1 MEYLITTPRLQLRK
15 HVLSDAPYM
24 LELNRDPEVIRYT
37 GDTALEDI
45 AAAEAVVHY
54 VQSQY
59 EQYGMG
65 RWVVELRE
73 TGEILGWCGLKMHPD
88 EGVVD
93 IGYRF
98 YQRYWRKGYAFEAA
112 AACFKYGVDVL
123 HLTKMIG
130 RSVGEN
136 TASVRILEK
145 LGFQYV
151 RDETDNGI
159 VFRLFEW
166 HAN

>member
-1 MEYLITTPRLQLRK
+1 MEYLITTPRLRLRK

-24 LELNRDPEVIRYT
+24 LDLNSDPEVVRYT

-45 AAAEAVVHY
+45 AAAEAVVRY

-59 EQYGMG
+59 EQHGMG
-65 RWVVELRE
+65 RWVVELIE

-93 IGYRF
+93 LGYRF
-98 YQRYWRKGYAFEAA
+98 HQRHWRKGYAFEAA
-112 AACFKYGVDVL
+112 EACFKYGVEVL

-130 RSVGEN
+130 SSSGEN
-136 TASVRILEK
+136 IGSVRILEK
-145 LGFQYV
+145 LGFKYAN
-151 RDETDNGI
+151 DEIEDGV
-159 VFRLFEW
+159 VFRVFEW
-166 HAN
+166 HAP

>member
-1 MEYLITTPRLQLRK
+1 MGYLITTPRLRLRK

-24 LELNRDPEVIRYT
+24 LELNSDPEVIRYT

-54 VQSQY
+54 VQAQY
-59 EQYGMG
+59 EQYGIG
-65 RWVVELRE
+65 RWVVELTE
-73 TGEILGWCGLKMHPD
+73 TGEVLGWCGLKMLPD

-98 YQRYWRKGYAFEAA
+98 HQRYWRKGYAFEAA
-112 AACFKYGVDVL
+112 EACFKYGVEVL
-123 HLTKMIG
+123 HLTKIIG

-136 TASVRILEK
+136 IGSVRVLEK

-151 RDETDNGI
+151 KDETDDGI
-159 VFRLFEW
+159 VFRVFEW
-166 HAN
+166 RAS